1 MSRTLYAKLAVV
13 SLVLFCALGVVYVA
27 LSIYTTERHFQEVQ
41 QKLNQ
46 DLAEH
51 LVNEKI
57 LIADGQVDQTVL
69 EDVFH
74 MLMVINPSIELY
86 LLDPAGA
93 VLAFSAPEGS
103 VVRKSVSLEPI
114 GRFLNQETLPILGDD
129 PRDASGQKVFSVAP
143 VRVPD
148 LQGYI
153 YVILA
158 SEEYDSA
165 AQMVFGSYVLRLSTG
180 LGVFALLFVVVV
192 ALVSFHLLTRRLRQL
207 SEDIDRFRRGKGR
220 SDELSETPGILNE
233 GDEIDRLAESFIRM
247 SRVIDEQVE
256 KLERT
261 DAHRRELVANV
272 SHDLRTPLA
281 SLHGYLETVVLKGPE
296 LSEKERQKYLAVAL
310 RNSERMRK
318 LVAEL
323 FELAKLDAHE
333 ILPELESFSLPEL
346 VQDVVQDFKLS
357 AEEKG
362 VQLRASVSERV
373 PFVHADIRLIERVLQ
388 NLIENA
394 LRYTPKG
401 GLVDINLRR
410 EEGGVRVAIHDS
422 GCGIPADELPHIF
435 ERFHRVPQD
444 GAEEKAGSGLGL
456 AISKRILELH
466 ESMIEAS
473 SRLDEGTTFTF
484 HLTPAALH

>member
-1 MSRTLYAKLAVV
+1 
-13 SLVLFCALGVVYVA
+13 
-27 LSIYTTERHFQEVQ
+27 
-41 QKLNQ
+41 
-46 DLAEH
+46 
-51 LVNEKI
+51 
-57 LIADGQVDQTVL
+57 
-69 EDVFH
+69 
-74 MLMVINPSIELY
+74 
-86 LLDPAGA
+86 
-93 VLAFSAPEGS
+93 
-103 VVRKSVSLEPI
+103 
-114 GRFLNQETLPILGDD
+114 
-129 PRDASGQKVFSVAP
+129 
-143 VRVPD
+143 
-148 LQGYI
+148 
-153 YVILA
+153 
-158 SEEYDSA
+158 
-165 AQMVFGSYVLRLSTG
+165 MVFGSYVLRLSTG

-192 ALVSFHLLTRRLRQL
+192 ALVSFHLLTRRLRRL
-207 SEDIDRFRRGKGR
+207 SEDIDRFRRGKSR
-220 SDELSETPGILNE
+220 PDELSETPGILKG

-323 FELAKLDAHE
+323 FELVKLDAHE

-346 VQDVVQDFKLS
+346 EQDVVQDFKLS